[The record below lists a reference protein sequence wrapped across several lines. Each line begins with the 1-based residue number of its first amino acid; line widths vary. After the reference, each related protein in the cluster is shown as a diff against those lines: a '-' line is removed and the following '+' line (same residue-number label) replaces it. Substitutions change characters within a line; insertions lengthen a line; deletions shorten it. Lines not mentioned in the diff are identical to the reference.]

1 MEFRIPQMP
10 MELNQFPLRIEIT
23 NKCNLK
29 CDYCLSLTSSFY
41 RNRPETD
48 FTALKKFIKSLK
60 IRALFLLGGEVCF
73 YHKIKELA
81 KYCLDNKVGIGIV
94 TNGTILESY
103 KKLSRI
109 NKDISYL
116 VSYNE
121 EGHPRRLELCDKFI
135 KEMNVNSVN
144 ILVNKNNIDTVIKRV
159 DRFSRLNKIKLI
171 KIFSDERT
179 NKGSYDK
186 LFESLAKKYK
196 KVYVHDYSLMKGYL
210 EKVKDI
216 KGLGVRC
223 DNPLSLK
230 GNSISFCKNIE
241 DFGMDITKIDFSKKD
256 NHDKLIDKF
265 LRFQKTINS
274 GKIRYCKRCRFK
286 SYVTRDEMVA
296 QWVINNLRK
305 HKKYQILK
313 KMFDKKARWAC

>member
-1 MEFRIPQMP
+1 

-29 CDYCLSLTSSFY
+29 CDYCLSLTSCYY

-48 FTALKKFIKSLK
+48 FAAVKKFIKFLK

-73 YHKIKELA
+73 YHKMKELA
-81 KYCLDNKVGIGIV
+81 KYCLDHKVGIGIV
-94 TNGTILESY
+94 TNGTILDKY
-103 KKLSRI
+103 KELSKI
-109 NKDISYL
+109 NKNISYL

-135 KEMNVNSVN
+135 KEMNVNSIN
-144 ILVNKNNIDTVIKRV
+144 ILVNKNNLNTIIKRV
-159 DRFSRLNKIKLI
+159 ERFHRLKKIRLI

-179 NKGSYDK
+179 NKGSYDR
-186 LFESLAKKYK
+186 LFESLASKYK
-196 KVYVHDYSLMKGYL
+196 KVYIHDYSLMKGCL
-210 EKVKDI
+210 EKVEDI
-216 KGLGVRC
+216 KGLRVRC

-241 DFGMDITKIDFSKKD
+241 YFGMDITEIDFSKKYNRD
-256 NHDKLIDKF
+256 RLKDKF

-274 GKIRYCKRCRFK
+274 GKVRYCKRCRFK
-286 SYVTRDEMVA
+286 SYITRDELVA

-313 KMFDKKARWAC
+313 KMFNRKARWAC